1 MCGLTG
7 FFEEADNRNPDV
19 MQGIVR
25 EMATTLTLRGPDDSG
40 EWVDAN
46 AGIALGF
53 RRLAIVDLT
62 PAGHQ
67 PMESASGR
75 FMMVFNGEVYNFQEI
90 RAELESSGNAPAWRG
105 HSDTE
110 VMLAAFEA
118 WGIEASVKKFIG
130 MFAVALWDRKERILH
145 LFRDRLGVKPMY
157 YGWMGSTFLFGSEL
171 KALKAHPAFRPEINR
186 NALTL
191 MLRHNY
197 IPSPYSIYKG
207 IQKLTPGTILTLKA
221 GMHDAEP
228 VAYWTAKDVAEA
240 GVANPFTG
248 SDAEAIE
255 ELDSLLRDAT
265 RLRMIAD
272 VPLGV
277 FLSGGIDSSVVTA
290 LMQAQSSRP
299 VKTFSIGFNEDAYNE
314 ATHAKAVAQH
324 LGTEHTE
331 FYVSADEALAVIPQ
345 LPCLYDEP
353 FSDSSQIP
361 TYLVSKLA
369 RQHVTVSLSGDGGDE
384 LFGGYNRYFWGKSIW
399 KRVGWMPSGLRKMTA
414 SSMTAISPTGWDNI
428 FSVLSPILPARAK
441 QRNPGD
447 KLAKLAEVVRTDTPE
462 KMYMELVSHWKH
474 PADVVVGACEP
485 PTALTDKTQWANL
498 PDFTQRMMFL
508 DLITYLPDDILAK
521 VDRASMGASLE
532 AREPLL
538 DHRLVE
544 FAWRLPMNMKI
555 RDGQGKWILRQV
567 LDKYVPQALIDRPK
581 MGFAMPKDVWLRGQL
596 KDWAENLLDEG
607 RLRREGFFD
616 PAPIRQKWQEHLSG
630 RYNWQY
636 YLWDILMF
644 QAWLEAQSGI
654 SG

>member
-7 FFEEADNRNPDV
+7 FFEEGDNRNPDA
-19 MQGIVR
+19 MRDIVVD
-25 EMATTLTLRGPDDSG
+25 MTTTLKLRGPDDSG
-40 EWVDAN
+40 EWVDAQ

-67 PMESASGR
+67 PMASASGR

-90 RAELESSGNAPAWRG
+90 RAELEASGNAPAWRG

-110 VMLAAFEA
+110 VQLAAFEA
-118 WGIEASVKKFIG
+118 WGVEAAVKRFVG
-130 MFAVALWDRKERILH
+130 MFAIALWDRQERVLH
-145 LFRDRLGVKPMY
+145 LIRDRLGVKPMY
-157 YGWMGSTFLFGSEL
+157 YGWMGSTLMFGSEI
-171 KALKAHPAFRPEINR
+171 KALRAHPAFRPEIDR
-186 NALTL
+186 NALAL

-197 IPSPYSIYKG
+197 IPSPYSIYKRVA
-207 IQKLTPGTILTLKA
+207 KLPPGTILSIKV
-221 GMHDAEP
+221 GKRDAEP
-228 VAYWTAKDVAEA
+228 VPYWKAKDVAEN
-240 GVANPFTG
+240 GIANPFKG
-248 SDAEAIE
+248 NDDDARAALD
-255 ELDSLLRDAT
+255 ELMRDAV

-277 FLSGGIDSSVVTA
+277 FLSGGIDSSCITA

-314 ATHAKAVAQH
+314 ATHAKAVAKH

-331 FYVSADEALAVIPQ
+331 FYVSPEEALNVIPQ
-345 LPCLYDEP
+345 LAHLYDEP

-399 KRVGWMPSGLRKMTA
+399 KRVGWMPRSLRNMTA
-414 SSMTAISPTGWDNI
+414 SSMTALSPAAWENL
-428 FSVLSPILPARAK
+428 FSVLGPVLPKKAR

-447 KLAKLAEVVRTDTPE
+447 KLTKLAEVVRTDSPE
-462 KMYMELVSHWKH
+462 EMYMELVSHWKN
-474 PADVVVGACEP
+474 PAEVVIGACEP
-485 PTALTDKTQWANL
+485 PTALTDMMQWAKL

-508 DLITYLPDDILAK
+508 DLITYLPDDILVK
-521 VDRASMGASLE
+521 VDRASMGTSLE

-544 FAWRLPMNMKI
+544 FAWKLPMGMKI
-555 RDGQGKWILRQV
+555 RDGQGKWLLRQV
-567 LDKYVPQALIDRPK
+567 LYQYVPQSLIDRPK
-581 MGFAMPKDVWLRGQL
+581 MGFAMPKDVWLRNEL
-596 KDWAENLLDEG
+596 RDWAENLLSEQ
-607 RLRREGFFD
+607 RLKREGFLN

-644 QAWLEAQSGI
+644 QAWLEKSE
-654 SG
+654 

>member
-19 MQGIVR
+19 MRDIVTD
-25 EMATTLTLRGPDDSG
+25 MTTTLILRGPDDSG
-40 EWVDAN
+40 EWVDA
-46 AGIALGF
+46 ATGIALGF

-90 RAELESSGNAPAWRG
+90 RAELEASGNAPAWRG

-118 WGIEASVKKFIG
+118 WGVEASVTRFIG
-130 MFAVALWDRKERILH
+130 MFAGALWDRHHRVLH

-171 KALKAHPAFRPEINR
+171 KALKAHPAFRPEVNR
-186 NALTL
+186 NALAL

-197 IPSPYSIYKG
+197 IPAPYSIYKNVY
-207 IQKLTPGTILTLKA
+207 KLLPGTILSLKA
-221 GMHDAEP
+221 GKRDAEP
-228 VAYWTAKDVAEA
+228 VPYWQAKEVAEY
-240 GVANPFTG
+240 GVAHPFTG
-248 SDAEAIE
+248 SDEEAIA
-255 ELDSLLRDAT
+255 ELDTLMRDAV

-277 FLSGGIDSSVVTA
+277 FLSGGIDSSVVTS
-290 LMQAQSSRP
+290 LMQAQSDRP
-299 VKTFSIGFNEDAYNE
+299 VKTFSIGFQENAYNE
-314 ATHAKAVAQH
+314 AKHAKAVAQH

-331 FYVSADEALAVIPQ
+331 FYVSPEEALAVIPQ
-345 LPCLYDEP
+345 LPQLYDEP
-353 FSDSSQIP
+353 FADSSQIP

-384 LFGGYNRYFWGKSIW
+384 LFGGYNRYFWCNSIW
-399 KRVGWMPSGLRKMTA
+399 KRVGWMSSGMRKMTA
-414 SSMTAISPTGWDNI
+414 SSMTAISPTNWNSI
-428 FSVLSPILPARAK
+428 FSALAPVLPAKAK

-447 KLAKLAEVVRTDTPE
+447 KLAKLAEVVRTNSPE
-462 KMYMELVSHWKH
+462 QMYMELVSHWKN
-474 PADVVVGACEP
+474 PADVVLGGCEP

-498 PDFTQRMMFL
+498 SDFTQRMMFL

-521 VDRASMGASLE
+521 VDRASMGTSLE

-567 LDKYVPQALIDRPK
+567 LYNYVPQTLIDRPK
-581 MGFAMPKDVWLRGQL
+581 MGFAMPNDVWLRGPL
-596 KDWAENLLDEG
+596 RDWAENLLDEG

-644 QAWLEAQSGI
+644 QAWLEANNGI